1 MSNGSVGTTQQAME
15 ESSLSSWAGP
25 YVTEMLGRG
34 QAAAAMPYQAYQ
46 GPLTAGQSG
55 LQQQAY
61 QGLGALNVPLT
72 QMGAYTPGTF
82 TDSGVAQ
89 AYMSP
94 YVQMSLEPQIA
105 EARRQAEISRVQQA
119 GRLGRA
125 GAYGGSRQAIMESEG
140 ERNLLRNLADIYGTG
155 MQQAYTAGM
164 GQFNTE
170 EQRRQA
176 AQDAVNR
183 FGLEALAVQRTAGA
197 EQRAIEGE
205 GIAADYKQFLE
216 ERDYPYR
223 QATYMQSLL
232 SSLPLETQSYTIDQ
246 PSGLQRLAGA
256 YGDIESFLEEYG
268 II

>member
-1 MSNGSVGTTQQAME
+1 MAVNNYLDNSELAERIFIANGQVFNTSFNHKFGAVPSMSQNTTGTIWDKNDTLYPWSAFD
-15 ESSLSSWAGP
+15 
-25 YVTEMLGRG
+25 
-34 QAAAAMPYQAYQ
+34 
-46 GPLTAGQSG
+46 
-55 LQQQAY
+55 
-61 QGLGALNVPLT
+61 
-72 QMGAYTPGTF
+72 TPGTF
-82 TDSGVAQ
+82 TDPGVAQ

-119 GRLGRA
+119 GRLGKA
-125 GAYGGSRQAIMESEG
+125 GAFGGSRQAIMESEG
-140 ERNLLRNLADIYGTG
+140 QRNLLRNLADIYGTG
-155 MQQAYTAGM
+155 MDRAYTAGM

-170 EQRRQA
+170 EERRQA
-176 AQDAVNR
+176 TQDAVNR
-183 FGLEALAVQRTAGA
+183 FGLEALAAQRTAGA

-232 SSLPLETQSYTIDQ
+232 SGLPLETQSYTIDQ

-256 YGDIESFLEEYG
+256 YGDIQSFLEDYG